1 MIWTLNISSTFA
13 QAQKYPIRNNAPVGT
28 YLKGSELI
36 AKKGYKFEYKVKG
49 DNSTVVLLDNNGVT
63 KGEMTCECS
72 KGSGTGSCEMA
83 SNGQSLVCVES
94 GCSSCTMVLKDLSS
108 NIKYTLLKR

>member
-1 MIWTLNISSTFA
+1 MTLFSSHLGA
-13 QAQKYPIRNNAPVGT
+13 QSAKYPVRNNAPMGT

-49 DNSTVVLLDNNGVT
+49 DHSTVVLLDNNGIT

-72 KGSGTGSCEMA
+72 KGSGSGSCEMA
-83 SNGQSLVCVES
+83 SNGQSLVCLED
-94 GCSSCTMVLKDLSS
+94 GCSSCSMVLKDLS
-108 NIKYTLLKR
+108 NNLKYTLFKR